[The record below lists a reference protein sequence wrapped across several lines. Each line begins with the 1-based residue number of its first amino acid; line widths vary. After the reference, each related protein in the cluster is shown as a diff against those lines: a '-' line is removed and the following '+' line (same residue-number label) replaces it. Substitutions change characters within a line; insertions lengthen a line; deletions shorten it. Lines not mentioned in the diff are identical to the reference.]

1 MYRERESAT
10 GGVVWTGAGEA
21 DGLHRVMPDGCM
33 DLVWDGGG
41 LLAAGP
47 DTAAY
52 FADWGP
58 GAVYV
63 GLRLPP
69 GTGPAAL
76 GVPAHELRD
85 RRVPLEDLWSTDEA
99 RRLGEKVALAAD
111 PGAPLER
118 AAARR
123 IAASGGTDP
132 VMREVAALLGAGA
145 SVARAAETTG
155 LSPRHLHRRSLA
167 AFGYGP
173 RTLGRI
179 LRFERALAAARTG
192 TPFAEVAAAA
202 GYADQAHL
210 AREARELAGDPLS
223 VLTGRAGRAG
233 GAGRPVSR

>member
-1 MYRERESAT
+1 MYRERASAT
-10 GGVVWTGAGEA
+10 GGVVWTGAAE
-21 DGLHRVMPDGCM
+21 DGDLHRVVPDGCM

-52 FADWGP
+52 FADWRP
-58 GAVYV
+58 GVVFV

-69 GTGPAAL
+69 GAGPAAL

-85 RRVPLEDLWSTDEA
+85 RRVPLEDLWRADEA
-99 RRLGEKVALAAD
+99 RRLGEAVALAAD
-111 PGAPLER
+111 PGKLLER

-123 IAASGGTDP
+123 LAATGGADP
-132 VMREVAALLGAGA
+132 VMREVAALLDAGA
-145 SVARAAETTG
+145 SVARAAEATG
-155 LSPRHLHRRSLA
+155 LSPRRLHRRSLA

-173 RTLGRI
+173 RTLRRI
-179 LRFERALAAARTG
+179 LRFDRALAAAREG

-223 VLTGRAGRAG
+223 VLTGRAGQAG
-233 GAGRPVSR
+233 GTSGPVTR